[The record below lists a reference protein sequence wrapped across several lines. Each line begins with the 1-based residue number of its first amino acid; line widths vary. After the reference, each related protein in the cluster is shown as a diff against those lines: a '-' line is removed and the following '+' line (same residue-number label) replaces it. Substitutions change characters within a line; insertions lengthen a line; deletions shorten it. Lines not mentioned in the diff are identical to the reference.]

1 MADMTGRRDL
11 GIRRLPQSGAIPVQS
26 KGPTK
31 TSNGMTN
38 NKLMQSKMKKVM
50 IKQGMIKDGVKKTV
64 NLKPIIHVKGMPIPN
79 VNHNT
84 STC

>member
-1 MADMTGRRDL
+1 MADMTGRKDL

-38 NKLMQSKMKKVM
+38 NKTMQEKMKKVM
-50 IKQGMIKDGVKKTV
+50 VAQGMIKVGKTV
-64 NLKPIIHVKGMPIPN
+64 NLKPHVKVKGMPIPN

-84 STC
+84 HVS